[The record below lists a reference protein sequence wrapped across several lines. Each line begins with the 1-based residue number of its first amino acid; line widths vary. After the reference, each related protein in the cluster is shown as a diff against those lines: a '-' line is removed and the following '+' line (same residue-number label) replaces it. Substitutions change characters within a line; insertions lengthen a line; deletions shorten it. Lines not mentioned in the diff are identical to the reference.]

1 MGDWQLQLRSALDS
15 GDTDR
20 IRRAAE
26 MALAN
31 TPGHV
36 YFHYTAWQV
45 EHQVDFLIRDVELD
59 FSIDEEE
66 DDLREWIKG
75 EVTERF
81 RDRVYNALVSD
92 DSFWSAVDLEIQG
105 CDPDPFM
112 EAMDDAVTTVAQP
125 TVEEMFEDEGVLT
138 EVLAFVKHLVEDA
151 ATAVNPFTEISI

>member
-1 MGDWQLQLRSALDS
+1 MTDWQLQLRSALDS

-36 YFHYTAWQV
+36 YVQYTTWQV
-45 EHQVDFLIRDVELD
+45 EHQVDFIIRDEHLD
-59 FSIDEEE
+59 FSIDEED
-66 DDLREWIKG
+66 DDLREMIER

-92 DSFWSAVDLEIQG
+92 DSFWSAVDLEIQR
-105 CDPDPFM
+105 CDPDPFR
-112 EAMDDAVTTVAQP
+112 EALDDAVTTVAQP

-138 EVLAFVKHLVEDA
+138 EVLAFVKHLMEQA
-151 ATAVNPFTEISI
+151 AASVIPSAETST